1 MPNTSGA
8 PLEADTLPDNAPDL
22 DCFRKA
28 QSGDRAA
35 YGRIVM
41 TYQDRLYNAL
51 LRLVGNPDEARDL
64 TQETFTRG
72 LTKIDTFR
80 GQSSPYTWLFR
91 IGMNLAL
98 TQLRKTSRHR
108 SFSLDP
114 HNGDGLPSI
123 DGQAATLMHRFASAR
138 ESSPPQQLERR
149 ERQQQVLT
157 ALGRLDPDQRALLVM
172 RDIDGFDYQQIATVL
187 DLPLG
192 TLKSRLFR
200 ARVALKDELTSYLTD
215 PT

>member
-138 ESSPPQQLERR
+138 ESSPRNNSNAANASSRFSPPWAGSIPTSAPCWSCATST
-149 ERQQQVLT
+149 VLT
-157 ALGRLDPDQRALLVM
+157 TSRSPPSSTCPSARSRAACSVPAW
-172 RDIDGFDYQQIATVL
+172 R
-187 DLPLG
+187 
-192 TLKSRLFR
+192 
-200 ARVALKDELTSYLTD
+200 
-215 PT
+215 